1 MEGFEEVIRVEEDFC
16 HSKIER
22 GVFGQGEWM
31 YTTFIEVESLGLLEE
46 VKAVWEDVETVL
58 YLGILEIGGVFASHE
73 FIEFNN

>member
-1 MEGFEEVIRVEEDFC
+1 M
-16 HSKIER
+16 
-22 GVFGQGEWM
+22 FGQFKWM
-31 YTTFIEVESLGLLEE
+31 YTTFIEVESFGLLEE